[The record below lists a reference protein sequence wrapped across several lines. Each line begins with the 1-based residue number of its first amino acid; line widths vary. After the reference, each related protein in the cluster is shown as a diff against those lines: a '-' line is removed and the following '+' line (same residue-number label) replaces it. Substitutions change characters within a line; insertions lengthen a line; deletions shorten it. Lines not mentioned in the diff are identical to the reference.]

1 MTAKKNDK
9 SEAHYHKAKKLYK
22 SGKINDALAELHLA
36 LRIKKNLI
44 PAHVLLSEI
53 LSANGDY
60 VNAEKELTACLAITE
75 QQRKPQKI
83 LVSES
88 EKYSIQEITEKL
100 DELRNQINNNNV

>member
-1 MTAKKNDK
+1 M
-9 SEAHYHKAKKLYK
+9 
-22 SGKINDALAELHLA
+22 
-36 LRIKKNLI
+36 
-44 PAHVLLSEI
+44 LLSEI

-88 EKYSIQEITEKL
+88 EKYSIHEITEKL
-100 DELRNQINNNNV
+100 DELRKQINNNEL